1 MADVSR
7 ERFVS
12 WFGELAAIGSSE
24 TGWNRLA
31 WSPLEAEARAWF
43 TRTAESIGLRV
54 QQDGAGTLWAVTED
68 ADRRPWVCAGSH
80 LDTQPNGGAY
90 DGALGVVS
98 ALVATAAL
106 VEQGSPR
113 RHPLAVVAFV
123 DEEGARFRTPTFAS
137 LAITGRLD
145 VDHVLEVMGDA
156 PAIYHVTRDSLLASR
171 SQLERIRCFLEV
183 HVEQGRSLIDRGLAL
198 GIADVLAPRQR
209 WRVEFEG
216 EANHAGTTAMAGRR
230 DALLTAARFV
240 LAVGEAARAR
250 AAAVGTVGKIEI
262 SPGSTNSIPGHVA
275 ASLDVRALER
285 ETVTSMVDEL
295 RGRFGEAV
303 FGLESS
309 NDGARL
315 DDDLRGRLAEAA
327 A

>member
-1 MADVSR
+1 MT
-7 ERFVS
+7 

-54 QQDGAGTLWAVTED
+54 EKDGAGTLWAVTDD
-68 ADRRPWVCAGSH
+68 ADSGPWVCAGSH
-80 LDTQPNGGAY
+80 LDTQPDGGAY

-98 ALVATAAL
+98 ALVAAAAL
-106 VEQGSPR
+106 LEAGSAR
-113 RHPLAVVAFV
+113 HHPLAVVAFV

-137 LAITGRLD
+137 LAITGGLN

-156 PAIYHVTRDSLLASR
+156 PAIYDVTRESLLASR
-171 SQLERIRCFLEV
+171 SQLDRVRCFLEV

-216 EANHAGTTAMAGRR
+216 EANHAGTTAMADRR
-230 DALLTAARFV
+230 DALLPGGEVRAGGRGGGTRPARRGRHRGQGRDQSRLDELDPRPRRRIAGRAGARAGDGRGDGRRAAR
-240 LAVGEAARAR
+240 
-250 AAAVGTVGKIEI
+250 
-262 SPGSTNSIPGHVA
+262 P
-275 ASLDVRALER
+275 
-285 ETVTSMVDEL
+285 L
-295 RGRFGEAV
+295 RGGH
-303 FGLESS
+303 
-309 NDGARL
+309 
-315 DDDLRGRLAEAA
+315 LRP
-327 A
+327 